1 MKNNLSN
8 QAKLMIGTAV
18 CGSLAA
24 FGLGAHQVR
33 DAVSPQLF
41 LLIAAGVLTSRLKVK
56 LPGVMGNMSGNVP
69 IVLLAILRLPLLG
82 SVLVA
87 ATAAIAQSYASG
99 AKRPQLA
106 QLLFNTCTLVNAS
119 GAAYWMFHY
128 VNPDQGIGSRM
139 LMLAASAGI
148 YFLAN
153 TMPVAGI
160 IAITEKSN
168 LFSLWHQVF
177 LWSFPNYV
185 IGAGLAGMA
194 SVFGSAIGW
203 QTLAALTAVLFAVYQ
218 CYKVY
223 VDRGQLQQPRPLA
236 AGAAAGR

>member
-1 MKNNLSN
+1 MTNNLSN
-8 QAKLMIGTAV
+8 RAKLMIGAAT

-24 FGLGAHQVR
+24 FSLGVHQVQNL
-33 DAVSPQLF
+33 ASPQLF
-41 LLIAAGVLTSRLKVK
+41 LLIAAGVLTSRLKIK

-87 ATAAIAQSYASG
+87 AAAAVAQSYSPG
-99 AKRPQLA
+99 AKRPTPVQF
-106 QLLFNTCTLVNAS
+106 LFNACTLVNAS
-119 GAAYWMFHY
+119 GVAYWMFHY
-128 VNPDQGIGSRM
+128 VNPDQRIASRM
-139 LMLAASAGI
+139 LMLVASAGV

-168 LFSLWHQVF
+168 LLSLWHQVF

-185 IGAGLAGMA
+185 IGAGLAGIV
-194 SVFGSAIGW
+194 SVFGNTVGW
-203 QTLAALTAVLFAVYQ
+203 EILLGLTAVLFAVYQ

-223 VDRGQLQQPRPLA
+223 VDRSQLGTEPLVA
-236 AGAAAGR
+236 AAAAGR